1 MGLFTSRTK
10 KENLSH
16 IDTLYTLACMDGKV
30 DEAEVGFILNM
41 AKHMGV
47 SEKEATKRML
57 QDPKP
62 IVVPEEEST
71 IARNLN
77 NLLML
82 SFIDGEFHVKEVKY
96 AARLAILYN
105 VNPEMLFDFLIRAL
119 KDLKGNEHLGG
130 PSDEELDNFLP
141 EFEKLYESEEVQE
154 AIQSQ
159 LKHSNKRM

>member
-30 DEAEVGFILNM
+30 DEAELGFILNM
-41 AKHMGV
+41 AKHMGL
-47 SEKEATKRML
+47 SQKEAVKRMA
-57 QDPKP
+57 QEPKP
-62 IVVPEEEST
+62 IVVPKDEST

-96 AARLAILYN
+96 AARLAIVYN
-105 VNPEMLFDFLIRAL
+105 INPEMLFDFLIRAL

-130 PSDEELDNFLP
+130 PSDEELDRFLP
-141 EFEKLYESEEVQE
+141 EFEKLYEFEEVQE

-159 LKHSNKRM
+159 LKYSNKTI